1 MRNEI
6 KSVKVLEVDV
16 MRGERSING
25 ESVKDY
31 REGAAR
37 VSPALVEEAP
47 ELRQKILSGL
57 DKLAPDDRV
66 WIETV
71 FGLREEEEEAPL
83 IVPLDLAF
91 KSEKTKRILRRLRTN
106 R

>member
-71 FGLREEEEEAPL
+71 FGLREEEEAPL

>member
-6 KSVKVLEVDV
+6 RIRTLLEVDV
-16 MRGERSING
+16 MRGERFETGVNVDRLQESSAHANQSFG
-25 ESVKDY
+25 EEK
-31 REGAAR
+31 
-37 VSPALVEEAP
+37 P
-47 ELRQKILSGL
+47 ELRQRILSGL
-57 DKLAPDDRV
+57 NHLAPDDRV

-71 FGLREEEEEAPL
+71 FGLREEEDAPL

-91 KSEKTKRILRRLRTN
+91 KSEKTKRILRRLRSN